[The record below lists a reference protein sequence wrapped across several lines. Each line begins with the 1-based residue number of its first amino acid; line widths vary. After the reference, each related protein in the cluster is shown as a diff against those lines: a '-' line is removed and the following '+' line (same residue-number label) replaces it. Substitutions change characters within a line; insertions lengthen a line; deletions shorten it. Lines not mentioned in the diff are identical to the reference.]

1 MSAISAI
8 GALVGA
14 LLGYLNARLI
24 SGIVIKAL
32 QATDTSQ
39 NETERADYRAKI
51 RLFWL
56 IVHLVLIGG
65 GSLAGVGVAHWL
77 SGQAAN

>member
-1 MSAISAI
+1 MSAISLL

-14 LLGYLNARLI
+14 VLGYVNASLI
-24 SGIVIKAL
+24 SGVVIRSL
-32 QATDTSQ
+32 EATDRSQ
-39 NETERADYRAKI
+39 NETERADYRARI

-65 GSLAGVGVAHWL
+65 GSLAGIGIARWL
-77 SGQAAN
+77 FG

>member
-1 MSAISAI
+1 MSTIAAI

-14 LLGYLNARLI
+14 VLGYVNAHLI
-24 SGIVIKAL
+24 SGVVIKAL
-32 QATDTSQ
+32 QATDNSQ
-39 NETERADYRAKI
+39 NETQRADYRARI

-65 GSLAGVGVAHWL
+65 GSLAGIGMANWL
-77 SGQAAN
+77 FG